1 MFPIYRAICVPTL
14 FLFLFLEDTQD
25 KQLAG
30 SQEIFA
36 EFEKKKYIIR
46 IADPTFNP
54 LTVEVLIECYTFL
67 KINFFPVLPIKTEHA
82 FPQLR

>member
-1 MFPIYRAICVPTL
+1 MVYFEPFCLFPIYRAICVLTL
-14 FLFLFLEDTQD
+14 FILILEDTQD

-67 KINFFPVLPIKTEHA
+67 K
-82 FPQLR
+82 